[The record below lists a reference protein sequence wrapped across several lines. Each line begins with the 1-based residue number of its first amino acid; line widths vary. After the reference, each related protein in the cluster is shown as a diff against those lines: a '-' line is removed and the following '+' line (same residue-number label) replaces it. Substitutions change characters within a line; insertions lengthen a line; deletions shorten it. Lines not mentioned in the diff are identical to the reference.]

1 MSRLAKR
8 GREEETS
15 VPQEYLQQI
24 HDRHEEWFMEPHTDL
39 PACVQGK
46 PVLVIDCSGDL
57 INSSQLRLDTLDQVC
72 KFVAQISSNTTNG
85 A

>member
-24 HDRHEEWFMEPHTDL
+24 HDRHEEWFMEPSTDL

-46 PVLVIDCSGDL
+46 PVLVIDCSGDMV
-57 INSSQLRLDTLDQVC
+57 NSAELRQDVLGQVC
-72 KFVAQISSNTTNG
+72 KFVAQISSNTTCG